1 MEHVLPPLPYALD
14 ALAPEYSK
22 ETLEYHYGKHH
33 NAYVVNLN
41 NLQKGTEFES
51 MTLEEIIKK
60 SSGGIYNNSAQI
72 WNHTFFWN
80 CMKPQGG
87 GAPTGELAKAIDAKW
102 GSYDAFKEAFVKSA
116 VGNFGSGWTW
126 LVKKADGGVDIVHRG
141 RRNAADHRRR
151 RTADGRRMGARLLHR
166 LPQPAPEVRRDLS
179 GQVGQLGIRTE
190 ELWLSSAL
198 APKKSRLCAGFFC
211 VSDGPETLDRKVW
224 SLF

>member
-1 MEHVLPPLPYALD
+1 MAFELPALPYAKD
-14 ALAPEYSK
+14 ALAPHISS
-22 ETLEYHYGKHH
+22 ETLDYHYGKHH

-51 MTLEEIIKK
+51 MTLEEIVKK

-87 GAPTGELAKAIDAKW
+87 GAPSGALAKAIDAKW

-126 LVKKADGGVDIVHRG
+126 LVKKADGSLDLVSTSNAATPLTTDAKPLLTCDVWEHAYYVDY
-141 RRNAADHRRR
+141 RNARGDYVAAWWNLVNWDF
-151 RTADGRRMGARLLHR
+151 ANAN
-166 LPQPAPEVRRDLS
+166 
-179 GQVGQLGIRTE
+179 LG
-190 ELWLSSAL
+190 
-198 APKKSRLCAGFFC
+198 
-211 VSDGPETLDRKVW
+211 
-224 SLF
+224 